1 MLAIGR
7 GRGRGRKTG
16 RVYPRFRSISSPA
29 DPRVLLASLS
39 PGRGKP
45 ISVRT
50 GARLALSQ
58 RPLQEPRRG
67 GRTQSNKPT
76 LPPVP
81 STGLG
86 YEHFELYN
94 LASKEGVSSA
104 LQLLEE
110 ELAEIV
116 CLWWNLGLKLYIG
129 VPKEQLDAIERNYVQ
144 RGGIERCRIE
154 MLDNWLNRKRYPR
167 WIDIIKALDK
177 IGSRFMAA
185 KLAEKYSVD
194 LSSRLFR
201 DSKDLHDEAQY
212 EDLIAEFRKIDKRVA
227 NVQQKCDQVNKK
239 MSTLF
244 DKMEKLEQK
253 SNFIGKRLDSFKA
266 DLDYFKEISTKS
278 SDMSEVTLIDIT
290 CAENAKE
297 RIEATTKKFKDLDKE
312 QSVIRNNIQ
321 RIKVEVK
328 ELAVEQNSLEEEKRS
343 VMVAWEKEAT
353 RVEKN
358 VKKLTEMEQN
368 FEISIDS
375 RHGFM
380 FSAH

>member
-1 MLAIGR
+1 MDGRIPSFYSASTLAIGR
-7 GRGRGRKTG
+7 GRGRGRKTDIHE
-16 RVYPRFRSISSPA
+16 RRFRSISSPA
-29 DPRVLLASLS
+29 DPS
-39 PGRGKP
+39 
-45 ISVRT
+45 
-50 GARLALSQ
+50 ALSQ
-58 RPLQEPRRG
+58 KPLQEPRRG
-67 GRTQSNKPT
+67 DRTQSNKHT

-110 ELAEIV
+110 ELVEIV
-116 CLWWNLGLKLYIG
+116 CLWWNLGLKLG
-129 VPKEQLDAIERNYVQ
+129 VPKEQLDAIERDYFQ

-154 MLDNWLNRKRYPR
+154 MLDKWLNRERYPR

-212 EDLIAEFRKIDKRVA
+212 EELIAEFRKIDKRVA

-253 SNFIGKRLDSFKA
+253 SDFIGKRLDSFKA

-278 SDMSEVTLIDIT
+278 RDMSEVTLIDIL
-290 CAENAKE
+290 CAESAKE
-297 RIEATTKKFKDLDKE
+297 RIEATTKRFDGLDKE

-343 VMVAWEKEAT
+343 IMVAWEKEAT

-368 FEISIDS
+368 FDKTIDS